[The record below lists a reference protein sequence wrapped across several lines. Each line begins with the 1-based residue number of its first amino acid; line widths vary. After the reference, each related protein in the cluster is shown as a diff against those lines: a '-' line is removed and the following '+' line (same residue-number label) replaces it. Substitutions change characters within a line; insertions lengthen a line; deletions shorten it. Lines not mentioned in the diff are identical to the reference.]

1 MVIIVIAL
9 IIGSIF
15 FLFFYIKNKIN
26 INNMLWHFKNG
37 NVIVSGKKGRGKDLL
52 FQYVIYKRKDFYYS
66 NINYGGTRKIIP
78 LSAVSCAPNTYDSFI
93 KDNVEKTKHMFKEG
107 KDIYISDGG
116 SFLPSQMDSVLHK
129 TYPSMP
135 LYYALSRHLYNSNV
149 HVNTQNLERVW
160 KALREQ
166 ADFYPVCKRVYK
178 WLPGFLIIKVISY
191 DKYDSAIKGLLP
203 LNKRMNKDSKNQFDL
218 YIAQNG
224 DIRKFYVFVSKRK
237 IKYNTRAFEKVLLK
251 GKRLGVQL
259 NKKKVCAC
267 RVSASLFLFSSIP
280 YYPPFYIPTLQ
291 GLSFFMWGSLC

>member
-1 MVIIVIAL
+1 MVVLIIAL
-9 IIGSIF
+9 ILGFIF
-15 FLFFYIKNKIN
+15 FLFFYIRNKIN

-66 NINYGGTRKIIP
+66 NINYGGFRKIIP
-78 LSAVSCAPNTYDSFI
+78 LSEVSCAPNTYDSFI
-93 KDNVEKTKHMFKEG
+93 KDTITKTKHKFKEG

-116 SFLPSQMDSVLHK
+116 SFLPSQMDSILHK
-129 TYPSMP
+129 AYPSMP

-218 YIAQNG
+218 YTAQNG

-251 GKRLGVQL
+251 GKRLGV
-259 NKKKVCAC
+259 
-267 RVSASLFLFSSIP
+267 
-280 YYPPFYIPTLQ
+280 
-291 GLSFFMWGSLC
+291 

>member
-9 IIGSIF
+9 ILGFIF

-66 NINYGGTRKIIP
+66 NINYGGSRKIIS
-78 LSAVSCAPNTYDSFI
+78 LSDVSCAPNTYDTFI
-93 KDNVEKTKHMFKEG
+93 KNTVVKTPHKFKEG

-129 TYPSMP
+129 AYPSMP

-178 WLPGFLIIKVISY
+178 WFPGFLIIKVISY
-191 DKYDSAIKGLLP
+191 DKYDSALKGLLP

-218 YIAQNG
+218 YLAQNG

-237 IKYNTRAFEKVLLK
+237 IKYNTRAFEKVLLR
-251 GKRLGVQL
+251 GKRLGV
-259 NKKKVCAC
+259 
-267 RVSASLFLFSSIP
+267 
-280 YYPPFYIPTLQ
+280 
-291 GLSFFMWGSLC
+291 